1 MFPYSAL
8 WIDRGYIFM
17 SVYRGL
23 VCCSELQKTA
33 ENPQLQVT
41 DGRRFSC
48 RGAEANSHGL
58 AVQQTMVIPRLQFL
72 NEVIDVPVVLVV
84 QVFIPVVPLRSFPM
98 VQTAV
103 GP

>member
-8 WIDRGYIFM
+8 WFDGGYTFM
-17 SVYRGL
+17 SVDRGL
-23 VCCSELQKTA
+23 VCCSELQKIA
-33 ENPQLQVT
+33 ENPQLQFI
-41 DGRRFSC
+41 DGGRISC

-58 AVQQTMVIPRLQFL
+58 AVQQTIVVPRLQFL

-84 QVFIPVVPLRSFPM
+84 QVFILVVALRSFPM

>member
-1 MFPYSAL
+1 
-8 WIDRGYIFM
+8 M

-23 VCCSELQKTA
+23 CVIQNCRKLRKNPLLQFI
-33 ENPQLQVT
+33 

-72 NEVIDVPVVLVV
+72 NEVIDVLVVLVV
-84 QVFIPVVPLRSFPM
+84 QVFSPVAALRFFLM